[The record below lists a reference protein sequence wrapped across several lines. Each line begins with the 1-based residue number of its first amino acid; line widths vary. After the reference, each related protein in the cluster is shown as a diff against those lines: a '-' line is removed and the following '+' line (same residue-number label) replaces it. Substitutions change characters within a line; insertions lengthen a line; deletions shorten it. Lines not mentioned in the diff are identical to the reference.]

1 MLLLITLKQMNNK
14 IRNTTRNSLWRSSQN
29 PVQIIV
35 WHSINSINSLLWS
48 NVGHFIQNRIIHSV
62 QNTVMQCTQDYFKE
76 NE

>member
-1 MLLLITLKQMNNK
+1 MNTK
-14 IRNTTRNSLWRSSQN
+14 IRSTTRNSLWRSSQN

-35 WHSINSINSLLWS
+35 WHSINSLLWS
-48 NVGHFIQNRIIHSV
+48 TVGHFIQTRIIHSV